1 MLIDCDTCQ
10 VRGLA
15 CRDCVV
21 TVLLGPPA
29 GLGSDI
35 VGSDIV
41 GSDIVGSDIVGSDIV
56 GSDIVELDEVEQAAV
71 RVLAEG
77 GLIPP
82 LRLVPIVTH
91 SASGDTDGSRKV
103 G

>member
-10 VRGLA
+10 VRGAA
-15 CRDCVV
+15 CPDCVV

-29 GLGSDI
+29 ELS
-35 VGSDIV
+35 SELF
-41 GSDIVGSDIVGSDIV
+41 
-56 GSDIVELDEVEQAAV
+56 ELDEVEQAAV
-71 RVLAEG
+71 RALAEG

-82 LRLVPIVTH
+82 LRLAPIVTH
-91 SASGDTDGSRKV
+91 SAPDATHGSRQV

>member
-10 VRGLA
+10 VRGAA

-29 GLGSDI
+29 ELGSDI
-35 VGSDIV
+35 I
-41 GSDIVGSDIVGSDIV
+41 
-56 GSDIVELDEVEQAAV
+56 ELDEVEQAAV
-71 RVLAEG
+71 KVLAEG

-82 LRLVPIVTH
+82 LRLVPIVTNGE
-91 SASGDTDGSRKV
+91 SNNTV
-103 G
+103 GKQQTG

>member
-29 GLGSDI
+29 GL
-35 VGSDIV
+35 
-41 GSDIVGSDIVGSDIV
+41 GSDIV

>member
-10 VRGLA
+10 VRGAA

-29 GLGSDI
+29 DLGSVI
-35 VGSDIV
+35 L
-41 GSDIVGSDIVGSDIV
+41 
-56 GSDIVELDEVEQAAV
+56 ELDEVEQAAV
-71 RVLAEG
+71 NVLADA

-82 LRLVPIVTH
+82 LRLVPSVTH
-91 SASGDTDGSRKV
+91 SESGATQSREQV

>member
-10 VRGLA
+10 VSGAA

-21 TVLLGPPA
+21 TVLLGPP
-29 GLGSDI
+29 GELGSELF
-35 VGSDIV
+35 
-41 GSDIVGSDIVGSDIV
+41 
-56 GSDIVELDEVEQAAV
+56 ELDEVEQAAV
-71 RVLAEG
+71 HALAEG

-82 LRLVPIVTH
+82 LRPASIVTQ
-91 SASGDTDGSRKV
+91 SAPYNTDSSQQV

>member
-1 MLIDCDTCQ
+1 MLIDCDSCQ
-10 VRGLA
+10 VRGAA
-15 CRDCVV
+15 CVDCVV

-29 GLGSDI
+29 ELGSDI
-35 VGSDIV
+35 F
-41 GSDIVGSDIVGSDIV
+41 
-56 GSDIVELDEVEQAAV
+56 ELDEVEQAAV
-71 RVLAEG
+71 QALAEG

-91 SASGDTDGSRKV
+91 SRSSETHGSQQV

>member
-10 VRGLA
+10 VRGAA
-15 CRDCVV
+15 CRDCMV

-29 GLGSDI
+29 GL
-35 VGSDIV
+35 
-41 GSDIVGSDIVGSDIV
+41 
-56 GSDIVELDEVEQAAV
+56 ELDEVEQAAV
-71 RVLAEG
+71 NALAAG

-82 LRLVPIVTH
+82 LRLVPIVTQRE
-91 SASGDTDGSRKV
+91 AVEPKGKREV

>member
-10 VRGLA
+10 VRGAA
-15 CRDCVV
+15 CGDCVV

-29 GLGSDI
+29 ALGSDTL
-35 VGSDIV
+35 
-41 GSDIVGSDIVGSDIV
+41 
-56 GSDIVELDEVEQAAV
+56 ELDEVEQAAV
-71 RVLAEG
+71 RALAEG

-82 LRLVPIVTH
+82 LRLVPIITH
-91 SASGDTDGSRKV
+91 GEPDATQSSQEV